1 MEYMGH
7 DRVGIIHMRRA
18 VTRDIK
24 HDVLVA
30 ADRAFALAFDF
41 MQNSGWISGAADQI
55 ISDMIGTELK
65 LNARAVDLGQSL
77 VDAAGALAH
86 PGVLAFLLIGA
97 ATVFAGDYRWETWRL
112 ITARNSRP
120 NLIMGKAGAV
130 KLLTLAG
137 LALLLVASMGADIAK
152 GLIFG
157 RSFAFGFGGDEAQ
170 SFGLLALLSYVRA
183 VQFLLLSLLAA
194 TVTRSLLAALF
205 VPLVIGVGQFFLA
218 KMSPLFG
225 WQMGDWATMLLLP
238 GDAFEVLKALINGG
252 MEAALVPAG
261 AGGDRGARP
270 NREQLERLRG
280 IDGNGD
286 RAIDTAEFGAIGERL
301 FGRLDA
307 NRDGAVTPEEAGE
320 LGRSLGLG
328 G

>member
-1 MEYMGH
+1 MMLADAIRSETW
-7 DRVGIIHMRRA
+7 RLLQNRTA
-18 VTRDIK
+18 VFLSIVFVPVISL
-24 HDVLVA
+24 VLA
-30 ADRAFALAFDF
+30 IGGFLFLQSKMDGA
-41 MQNSGWISGAADQI
+41 MQ
-55 ISDMIGTELK
+55 TLPPELK
-65 LNARAVDLGQSL
+65 LNASAVDLGQSL
-77 VDAAGALAH
+77 VDAAGGLAH

-137 LALLLVASMGADIAK
+137 LALLLVASMGADVAK

-157 RSFAFGFGGDEAQ
+157 RSFAFGFGGDEARA
-170 SFGLLALLSYVRA
+170 FGLLALLSYVRV

-225 WQMGDWATMLLLP
+225 WQMGDWATMLLFP
-238 GDAFEVLKALINGG
+238 GEGFELLKVLIQGG
-252 MEAALVPAG
+252 MEAALIPAG
-261 AGGDRGARP
+261 AAWR
-270 NREQLERLRG
+270 
-280 IDGNGD
+280 
-286 RAIDTAEFGAIGERL
+286 
-301 FGRLDA
+301 
-307 NRDGAVTPEEAGE
+307 AVT
-320 LGRSLGLG
+320 GLALWSFAPFFLALWWFQRQDLSKE
-328 G
+328 

>member
-1 MEYMGH
+1 MMLADAIRSETWRLLQNRTAMFWSI
-7 DRVGIIHMRRA
+7 VFVPVISL
-18 VTRDIK
+18 
-24 HDVLVA
+24 VLA
-30 ADRAFALAFDF
+30 IGGFLFLQSKMDGAL
-41 MQNSGWISGAADQI
+41 Q
-55 ISDMIGTELK
+55 TLPPELK
-65 LNARAVDLGQSL
+65 LNARADDLGQSL

-86 PGVLAFLLIGA
+86 PAVLAFLLIGA

-137 LALLLVASMGADIAK
+137 LALLLVASMGADVAK

-157 RSFAFGFGGDEAQ
+157 RSFAFGFGGDEAR

-225 WQMGDWATMLLLP
+225 WQMGDWATMLLFP
-238 GDAFEVLKALINGG
+238 GEGYELLKVLIQGG

-261 AGGDRGARP
+261 AAW
-270 NREQLERLRG
+270 
-280 IDGNGD
+280 
-286 RAIDTAEFGAIGERL
+286 RALT
-301 FGRLDA
+301 
-307 NRDGAVTPEEAGE
+307 
-320 LGRSLGLG
+320 GLALWSFAPFFLALWWFQRQDLSKE
-328 G
+328 

>member
-1 MEYMGH
+1 MMLADAIRSETWRLLQNRTAMFWSI
-7 DRVGIIHMRRA
+7 VFVPVISL
-18 VTRDIK
+18 
-24 HDVLVA
+24 VLA
-30 ADRAFALAFDF
+30 IGGFLFLQSKMDGA
-41 MQNSGWISGAADQI
+41 MQ
-55 ISDMIGTELK
+55 TLPPELK
-65 LNARAVDLGQSL
+65 LNARAVNLGQSL

-86 PGVLAFLLIGA
+86 PAVLAFLLIGA

-137 LALLLVASMGADIAK
+137 LALLLVASMGADVAK

-157 RSFAFGFGGDEAQ
+157 RSFAFGFGGDEAR

-225 WQMGDWATMLLLP
+225 WQMGDWATMLLFP
-238 GDAFEVLKALINGG
+238 GEGYELLKVLVQGG

-261 AGGDRGARP
+261 AAW
-270 NREQLERLRG
+270 
-280 IDGNGD
+280 
-286 RAIDTAEFGAIGERL
+286 RALT
-301 FGRLDA
+301 
-307 NRDGAVTPEEAGE
+307 
-320 LGRSLGLG
+320 GLALWSFAPFFLALWWFQRQDLSKE
-328 G
+328 

>member
-1 MEYMGH
+1 MMLADAIRSETW
-7 DRVGIIHMRRA
+7 RLLQNRTA
-18 VTRDIK
+18 VFWSIVFVPVISL
-24 HDVLVA
+24 VLA
-30 ADRAFALAFDF
+30 IGGFLFLQSKMDGA
-41 MQNSGWISGAADQI
+41 MQ
-55 ISDMIGTELK
+55 TLPPELK

-86 PGVLAFLLIGA
+86 PAVLAFLLIGA

-137 LALLLVASMGADIAK
+137 LALLLVASMGADVAK

-225 WQMGDWATMLLLP
+225 WQMGDWATMLLFP
-238 GDAFEVLKALINGG
+238 GEGYELLKVLIQGG

-261 AGGDRGARP
+261 AAW
-270 NREQLERLRG
+270 
-280 IDGNGD
+280 
-286 RAIDTAEFGAIGERL
+286 RALT
-301 FGRLDA
+301 
-307 NRDGAVTPEEAGE
+307 
-320 LGRSLGLG
+320 GLALWSFAPFFLALWWFQRQDLSKE
-328 G
+328 

>member
-1 MEYMGH
+1 MMLADAIRSETWRLLQNRTAMFWSI
-7 DRVGIIHMRRA
+7 VFVPVISL
-18 VTRDIK
+18 
-24 HDVLVA
+24 VLA
-30 ADRAFALAFDF
+30 IGGFLFLQSKMDGA
-41 MQNSGWISGAADQI
+41 MQ
-55 ISDMIGTELK
+55 TLPPELK
-65 LNARAVDLGQSL
+65 LNTRAVDLGQSL

-86 PGVLAFLLIGA
+86 PAVLAFLLIGA

-137 LALLLVASMGADIAK
+137 LALLLVASMGADVAK

-157 RSFAFGFGGDEAQ
+157 RSFAFGFGGDEAR

-225 WQMGDWATMLLLP
+225 WQMGDWATMLLFP
-238 GDAFEVLKALINGG
+238 GEGYELLKVLVQGG

-261 AGGDRGARP
+261 AAWR
-270 NREQLERLRG
+270 
-280 IDGNGD
+280 
-286 RAIDTAEFGAIGERL
+286 
-301 FGRLDA
+301 
-307 NRDGAVTPEEAGE
+307 AVT
-320 LGRSLGLG
+320 GLALWSFAPFFLALWWFQRQDLSKE
-328 G
+328 

>member
-1 MEYMGH
+1 MMLADAIRSETWRLLQNRTAMFWSI
-7 DRVGIIHMRRA
+7 VFVPVISL
-18 VTRDIK
+18 
-24 HDVLVA
+24 VLA
-30 ADRAFALAFDF
+30 IGGFLFLQSKMDGA
-41 MQNSGWISGAADQI
+41 MQ
-55 ISDMIGTELK
+55 TLPPELK
-65 LNARAVDLGQSL
+65 LNTRAVDLGQSL

-86 PGVLAFLLIGA
+86 PAVLAFLLIGA

-137 LALLLVASMGADIAK
+137 LALLLVASMGADVAK

-157 RSFAFGFGGDEAQ
+157 RSFAFGFGGDEAR

-225 WQMGDWATMLLLP
+225 WEMGDWATMLLFP
-238 GDAFEVLKALINGG
+238 GEGYELLKVLVQGG

-261 AGGDRGARP
+261 AAWR
-270 NREQLERLRG
+270 
-280 IDGNGD
+280 
-286 RAIDTAEFGAIGERL
+286 
-301 FGRLDA
+301 
-307 NRDGAVTPEEAGE
+307 AVT
-320 LGRSLGLG
+320 GLALWSFAPFFLALWWFQRQDLSKE
-328 G
+328 

>member
-1 MEYMGH
+1 MMLADAIRSETWRLLQNRTAMFWSI
-7 DRVGIIHMRRA
+7 VFVPVISL
-18 VTRDIK
+18 
-24 HDVLVA
+24 VLA
-30 ADRAFALAFDF
+30 IGGFLFLQSKMDGA
-41 MQNSGWISGAADQI
+41 MQ
-55 ISDMIGTELK
+55 TLPPELK

-137 LALLLVASMGADIAK
+137 LALLLVASMGADVAK

-157 RSFAFGFGGDEAQ
+157 RSFAFGFGGDEAR

-238 GDAFEVLKALINGG
+238 GEGYELLKVLVQGG

-261 AGGDRGARP
+261 AAWR
-270 NREQLERLRG
+270 
-280 IDGNGD
+280 
-286 RAIDTAEFGAIGERL
+286 
-301 FGRLDA
+301 
-307 NRDGAVTPEEAGE
+307 AVT
-320 LGRSLGLG
+320 GLALSSFAPFFLALWWFQRQDLSKE
-328 G
+328 

>member
-1 MEYMGH
+1 MMLADAIRSETWRLLQNRTAMFWSI
-7 DRVGIIHMRRA
+7 VFVPVISL
-18 VTRDIK
+18 
-24 HDVLVA
+24 VLA
-30 ADRAFALAFDF
+30 IGGFLFLQSKMDGA
-41 MQNSGWISGAADQI
+41 MQ
-55 ISDMIGTELK
+55 TLPPELK

-86 PGVLAFLLIGA
+86 PAVLAFLLIGA

-137 LALLLVASMGADIAK
+137 LALLLVASMGADVAK

-157 RSFAFGFGGDEAQ
+157 RSFAFGFGGDEAR

-183 VQFLLLSLLAA
+183 VQFLLLSLLVA

-225 WQMGDWATMLLLP
+225 WQMGDWATMLLFP
-238 GDAFEVLKALINGG
+238 GEGYELLKVLVQGG

-261 AGGDRGARP
+261 AAW
-270 NREQLERLRG
+270 
-280 IDGNGD
+280 
-286 RAIDTAEFGAIGERL
+286 RALT
-301 FGRLDA
+301 
-307 NRDGAVTPEEAGE
+307 
-320 LGRSLGLG
+320 GLALWSFAPFFLALWWFQRQDLSKE
-328 G
+328 

>member
-1 MEYMGH
+1 MMLADAIRSETWRLLQNRTAMFWSI
-7 DRVGIIHMRRA
+7 VFVPVISL
-18 VTRDIK
+18 
-24 HDVLVA
+24 VLA
-30 ADRAFALAFDF
+30 IGGFLFLQSKMDGA
-41 MQNSGWISGAADQI
+41 MQ
-55 ISDMIGTELK
+55 TLPPELK

-86 PGVLAFLLIGA
+86 PAVLAFLLIGA

-137 LALLLVASMGADIAK
+137 LALLLVASMGADVAK

-157 RSFAFGFGGDEAQ
+157 RSFAFGFGGDEAR

-225 WQMGDWATMLLLP
+225 WQMGDWATMLLFP
-238 GDAFEVLKALINGG
+238 GEGYELLKVLVQGG

-261 AGGDRGARP
+261 AAW
-270 NREQLERLRG
+270 
-280 IDGNGD
+280 
-286 RAIDTAEFGAIGERL
+286 RALT
-301 FGRLDA
+301 
-307 NRDGAVTPEEAGE
+307 
-320 LGRSLGLG
+320 GLALWSFAPFFLALWWFQRQDLSKE
-328 G
+328 

>member
-1 MEYMGH
+1 MMLADAIRSETWRLLQNRTAMFWSI
-7 DRVGIIHMRRA
+7 VFVPVISL
-18 VTRDIK
+18 
-24 HDVLVA
+24 VLA
-30 ADRAFALAFDF
+30 IGGFLFLQSKMDGA
-41 MQNSGWISGAADQI
+41 MQ
-55 ISDMIGTELK
+55 TLPPELK

-137 LALLLVASMGADIAK
+137 LALLLVASMGADVAK

-157 RSFAFGFGGDEAQ
+157 RSFAFGFGGDEAR

-225 WQMGDWATMLLLP
+225 WQMGDWATMLLFP
-238 GDAFEVLKALINGG
+238 GEGYELLKILVQGG

-261 AGGDRGARP
+261 AAW
-270 NREQLERLRG
+270 
-280 IDGNGD
+280 
-286 RAIDTAEFGAIGERL
+286 RALT
-301 FGRLDA
+301 
-307 NRDGAVTPEEAGE
+307 
-320 LGRSLGLG
+320 GLALWSFAPFFLALWWFQRQDLSKE
-328 G
+328 

>member
-1 MEYMGH
+1 MMLADAIRSETWRLLQNRTAMFWSI
-7 DRVGIIHMRRA
+7 VFVPVISL
-18 VTRDIK
+18 
-24 HDVLVA
+24 VLA
-30 ADRAFALAFDF
+30 IGGFLFLQSKMDGA
-41 MQNSGWISGAADQI
+41 MQ
-55 ISDMIGTELK
+55 TLPPELK
-65 LNARAVDLGQSL
+65 LNARAVNLGQSL

-86 PGVLAFLLIGA
+86 PAALAFLLIGA

-137 LALLLVASMGADIAK
+137 LALLLLASMGADVAK

-157 RSFAFGFGGDEAQ
+157 RSFAFGFGGDEAR

-218 KMSPLFG
+218 KISPLFG
-225 WQMGDWATMLLLP
+225 WQMGDWATMLLFP
-238 GDAFEVLKALINGG
+238 GEGYELLKVLVQGG

-261 AGGDRGARP
+261 AAW
-270 NREQLERLRG
+270 
-280 IDGNGD
+280 
-286 RAIDTAEFGAIGERL
+286 RALT
-301 FGRLDA
+301 
-307 NRDGAVTPEEAGE
+307 
-320 LGRSLGLG
+320 GLALWSFAPFFLALWWFQRQDLSKE
-328 G
+328 

>member
-1 MEYMGH
+1 MMLADAIRSETWRLLQNRTAMFWSI
-7 DRVGIIHMRRA
+7 VFVPVISL
-18 VTRDIK
+18 
-24 HDVLVA
+24 VLA
-30 ADRAFALAFDF
+30 IGGFLFLQSKMDGA
-41 MQNSGWISGAADQI
+41 MQ
-55 ISDMIGTELK
+55 TLPPELK

-137 LALLLVASMGADIAK
+137 LALLLVASMGADVAK

-157 RSFAFGFGGDEAQ
+157 RSFAFGFGGDEAR
-170 SFGLLALLSYVRA
+170 SFGLLALLSYVRV

-225 WQMGDWATMLLLP
+225 WQMGDWATMLLFP
-238 GDAFEVLKALINGG
+238 GEGYELLKILVQGG

-261 AGGDRGARP
+261 AAW
-270 NREQLERLRG
+270 
-280 IDGNGD
+280 
-286 RAIDTAEFGAIGERL
+286 RALT
-301 FGRLDA
+301 
-307 NRDGAVTPEEAGE
+307 
-320 LGRSLGLG
+320 GLALWSFAPFFLALWWFQRQDLSKE
-328 G
+328 

>member
-1 MEYMGH
+1 MMLADAIRSETWRLLQNRTAMFWSI
-7 DRVGIIHMRRA
+7 VFVPAISL
-18 VTRDIK
+18 
-24 HDVLVA
+24 VLA
-30 ADRAFALAFDF
+30 IGGFLFLQSKMD
-41 MQNSGWISGAADQI
+41 GAIQ
-55 ISDMIGTELK
+55 TLPPELK

-77 VDAAGALAH
+77 VDAAGGLAH
-86 PGVLAFLLIGA
+86 PAVLAFLLIGA

-137 LALLLVASMGADIAK
+137 LALLLVASMGADVAK

-157 RSFAFGFGGDEAQ
+157 RSFAFGFGGDEAR

-238 GDAFEVLKALINGG
+238 GEGYELLKVLVQGG

-261 AGGDRGARP
+261 AAW
-270 NREQLERLRG
+270 
-280 IDGNGD
+280 
-286 RAIDTAEFGAIGERL
+286 RALT
-301 FGRLDA
+301 
-307 NRDGAVTPEEAGE
+307 
-320 LGRSLGLG
+320 GLALWSFAPFFLALWWFQRQDLSKE
-328 G
+328 

>member
-1 MEYMGH
+1 MMLADAIRSETW
-7 DRVGIIHMRRA
+7 RLLQNRTA
-18 VTRDIK
+18 VFWSIVFVPVISL
-24 HDVLVA
+24 VLA
-30 ADRAFALAFDF
+30 IGGFLFLQSKMDGA
-41 MQNSGWISGAADQI
+41 MQ
-55 ISDMIGTELK
+55 TLPPELK

-137 LALLLVASMGADIAK
+137 LALLLVASMGADVAK

-157 RSFAFGFGGDEAQ
+157 RSFAFGFGGDEAR

-225 WQMGDWATMLLLP
+225 WQMGDWATMLLFP
-238 GDAFEVLKALINGG
+238 GEGYELLKILVQGG
-252 MEAALVPAG
+252 MEAALIPAG
-261 AGGDRGARP
+261 AAW
-270 NREQLERLRG
+270 
-280 IDGNGD
+280 
-286 RAIDTAEFGAIGERL
+286 RALTGLALWSF
-301 FGRLDA
+301 
-307 NRDGAVTPEEAGE
+307 TPFFLALWWFQRQDLSKE
-320 LGRSLGLG
+320 
-328 G
+328 

>member
-1 MEYMGH
+1 MMLADAIRSETW
-7 DRVGIIHMRRA
+7 RLLQNRTA
-18 VTRDIK
+18 VFWSIVFVPVISL
-24 HDVLVA
+24 VLA
-30 ADRAFALAFDF
+30 IGGFLFLQSKMDGA
-41 MQNSGWISGAADQI
+41 MQ
-55 ISDMIGTELK
+55 TLPPELK

-157 RSFAFGFGGDEAQ
+157 RSFAFGFGGDEAR

-225 WQMGDWATMLLLP
+225 WQMGDWATMLLFP
-238 GDAFEVLKALINGG
+238 GEGYELLKILVQGG

-261 AGGDRGARP
+261 AAW
-270 NREQLERLRG
+270 
-280 IDGNGD
+280 
-286 RAIDTAEFGAIGERL
+286 RALT
-301 FGRLDA
+301 
-307 NRDGAVTPEEAGE
+307 
-320 LGRSLGLG
+320 GLALWSFAPFFLALWWFQRQDLSKE
-328 G
+328 

>member
-1 MEYMGH
+1 MMLADATRSETW
-7 DRVGIIHMRRA
+7 RLLQNRTA
-18 VTRDIK
+18 VFWSIVFVPVISL
-24 HDVLVA
+24 VLA
-30 ADRAFALAFDF
+30 IGGFLFLQSKMD
-41 MQNSGWISGAADQI
+41 GAIQ
-55 ISDMIGTELK
+55 TLPPELK

-86 PGVLAFLLIGA
+86 PAVLAFLLIGA

-137 LALLLVASMGADIAK
+137 LALLLVASMGADVAK

-157 RSFAFGFGGDEAQ
+157 RSFAFGFGGDEAR

-225 WQMGDWATMLLLP
+225 WQLGDWATMLLFP
-238 GDAFEVLKALINGG
+238 GEGYELLKVLVQGG

-261 AGGDRGARP
+261 AAW
-270 NREQLERLRG
+270 
-280 IDGNGD
+280 
-286 RAIDTAEFGAIGERL
+286 RALT
-301 FGRLDA
+301 
-307 NRDGAVTPEEAGE
+307 
-320 LGRSLGLG
+320 GLALWSFAPFFLALWWFQRQDLSKE
-328 G
+328 

>member
-1 MEYMGH
+1 MMLADAIRSETWRLLQNRTAMFWSI
-7 DRVGIIHMRRA
+7 VFVPVISL
-18 VTRDIK
+18 
-24 HDVLVA
+24 VLA
-30 ADRAFALAFDF
+30 IGGFLFLQSKMDGAL
-41 MQNSGWISGAADQI
+41 Q
-55 ISDMIGTELK
+55 TLPPELK

-86 PGVLAFLLIGA
+86 PAVLAFLLIGA

-137 LALLLVASMGADIAK
+137 LALLLVASMGADVAK

-157 RSFAFGFGGDEAQ
+157 RSFAFGFGGDEAR

-225 WQMGDWATMLLLP
+225 WQMGDWATMLLFP
-238 GDAFEVLKALINGG
+238 GEGYELLKVLVQGG

-261 AGGDRGARP
+261 AAW
-270 NREQLERLRG
+270 
-280 IDGNGD
+280 
-286 RAIDTAEFGAIGERL
+286 RALT
-301 FGRLDA
+301 
-307 NRDGAVTPEEAGE
+307 
-320 LGRSLGLG
+320 GLALWSFAPFFLALWWFQRQDLSKE
-328 G
+328 

>member
-1 MEYMGH
+1 MMLADAIRSETWRLLQNRTAMFWSI
-7 DRVGIIHMRRA
+7 VFVPVISL
-18 VTRDIK
+18 
-24 HDVLVA
+24 VLA
-30 ADRAFALAFDF
+30 IGGFLFLQSKMD
-41 MQNSGWISGAADQI
+41 GAIQ
-55 ISDMIGTELK
+55 TLPPELK

-86 PGVLAFLLIGA
+86 PAVLAFLLIGA

-137 LALLLVASMGADIAK
+137 LALLLVASMGADVAK

-157 RSFAFGFGGDEAQ
+157 RSFAFGFGGDEAR

-225 WQMGDWATMLLLP
+225 WQMGDWATMLLFP
-238 GDAFEVLKALINGG
+238 GEGYELLKVLVQGG

-261 AGGDRGARP
+261 AAW
-270 NREQLERLRG
+270 
-280 IDGNGD
+280 
-286 RAIDTAEFGAIGERL
+286 RALT
-301 FGRLDA
+301 
-307 NRDGAVTPEEAGE
+307 
-320 LGRSLGLG
+320 GLALWSFAPFFLALWWFQRQDLSKE
-328 G
+328 

>member
-1 MEYMGH
+1 MMLADAIRSETWRLLQNRTAMFWSI
-7 DRVGIIHMRRA
+7 VFVPVISL
-18 VTRDIK
+18 
-24 HDVLVA
+24 VLA
-30 ADRAFALAFDF
+30 IGGFLFLQSKMDGA
-41 MQNSGWISGAADQI
+41 MQ
-55 ISDMIGTELK
+55 TLPPELK
-65 LNARAVDLGQSL
+65 LNARAVNLGQSL

-86 PGVLAFLLIGA
+86 PAALAFLLIGA

-137 LALLLVASMGADIAK
+137 LALLLVASMGADVAK

-157 RSFAFGFGGDEAQ
+157 RSFAFGFGGDEAR

-225 WQMGDWATMLLLP
+225 WQMGDWATMLLFP
-238 GDAFEVLKALINGG
+238 GEGYELLKVLVQGG

-261 AGGDRGARP
+261 AAW
-270 NREQLERLRG
+270 
-280 IDGNGD
+280 
-286 RAIDTAEFGAIGERL
+286 RALT
-301 FGRLDA
+301 
-307 NRDGAVTPEEAGE
+307 
-320 LGRSLGLG
+320 GLALWSFAPFFLALWWFQRQDLSKE
-328 G
+328 

>member
-1 MEYMGH
+1 MMLADVIRSETW
-7 DRVGIIHMRRA
+7 RLLQNRTA
-18 VTRDIK
+18 VFWSIVFVPVISL
-24 HDVLVA
+24 VLA
-30 ADRAFALAFDF
+30 IGGFLFLQSKMDGA
-41 MQNSGWISGAADQI
+41 MQ
-55 ISDMIGTELK
+55 TLPPELK

-86 PGVLAFLLIGA
+86 PAVLAFLLIGA

-137 LALLLVASMGADIAK
+137 LALLLVASMGADVAK

-157 RSFAFGFGGDEAQ
+157 RSFAFGFGGDEAR

-225 WQMGDWATMLLLP
+225 WQMGDWATMLLFP
-238 GDAFEVLKALINGG
+238 GEGYELLKVLVQGG

-261 AGGDRGARP
+261 AAW
-270 NREQLERLRG
+270 
-280 IDGNGD
+280 
-286 RAIDTAEFGAIGERL
+286 RALT
-301 FGRLDA
+301 
-307 NRDGAVTPEEAGE
+307 
-320 LGRSLGLG
+320 GLALWSFAPFFLALWWFQRQDLSKE
-328 G
+328 

>member
-1 MEYMGH
+1 MMLADAIRSETWRLLQNRTAMFWSI
-7 DRVGIIHMRRA
+7 VFVPVISL
-18 VTRDIK
+18 
-24 HDVLVA
+24 VLA
-30 ADRAFALAFDF
+30 IGGFLFLQSKMDGA
-41 MQNSGWISGAADQI
+41 MQ
-55 ISDMIGTELK
+55 TLPPELK

-137 LALLLVASMGADIAK
+137 LALLLVASMGADVAK

-157 RSFAFGFGGDEAQ
+157 RSFAFGFGGDEAR

-225 WQMGDWATMLLLP
+225 WQMGDWATMLLFP
-238 GDAFEVLKALINGG
+238 GEGYELLKVLVQGG

-261 AGGDRGARP
+261 AAW
-270 NREQLERLRG
+270 
-280 IDGNGD
+280 
-286 RAIDTAEFGAIGERL
+286 RALT
-301 FGRLDA
+301 
-307 NRDGAVTPEEAGE
+307 
-320 LGRSLGLG
+320 GLALWSFAPFFLALWWFQRQDLSKE
-328 G
+328 

>member
-1 MEYMGH
+1 MMLADVIRSETW
-7 DRVGIIHMRRA
+7 RLLQNRTA
-18 VTRDIK
+18 VFWSIVFVPVISL
-24 HDVLVA
+24 VLA
-30 ADRAFALAFDF
+30 IGGFLFLQSKMD
-41 MQNSGWISGAADQI
+41 GAIQ
-55 ISDMIGTELK
+55 TLPPELK

-86 PGVLAFLLIGA
+86 PAVLAFLLIGA

-137 LALLLVASMGADIAK
+137 LALLLVASMGADVAK

-157 RSFAFGFGGDEAQ
+157 RSFAFGFGGDEAR

-225 WQMGDWATMLLLP
+225 WQMGDWATMLLFP
-238 GDAFEVLKALINGG
+238 GEGYELLKVLVQGG

-261 AGGDRGARP
+261 AAW
-270 NREQLERLRG
+270 
-280 IDGNGD
+280 
-286 RAIDTAEFGAIGERL
+286 RALT
-301 FGRLDA
+301 
-307 NRDGAVTPEEAGE
+307 
-320 LGRSLGLG
+320 GLALWSFAPFFLALWWFQRQDLSKE
-328 G
+328 

>member
-1 MEYMGH
+1 MMLADAIRSETW
-7 DRVGIIHMRRA
+7 RLLQNRTA
-18 VTRDIK
+18 VFWSIVFVPVISL
-24 HDVLVA
+24 VLA
-30 ADRAFALAFDF
+30 IGGFLFLQSKMDGA
-41 MQNSGWISGAADQI
+41 MQ
-55 ISDMIGTELK
+55 TLPPELK

-86 PGVLAFLLIGA
+86 PAVLAFLLIGA

-120 NLIMGKAGAV
+120 DLIMGKAGAV

-137 LALLLVASMGADIAK
+137 LALLLVASMGADVAK

-157 RSFAFGFGGDEAQ
+157 RSFAFGFGGDEAR

-225 WQMGDWATMLLLP
+225 WQMGDWATMLLFP
-238 GDAFEVLKALINGG
+238 GEGYELLKVLIEGG

-261 AGGDRGARP
+261 AAW
-270 NREQLERLRG
+270 
-280 IDGNGD
+280 
-286 RAIDTAEFGAIGERL
+286 RALT
-301 FGRLDA
+301 
-307 NRDGAVTPEEAGE
+307 
-320 LGRSLGLG
+320 GLALWSFAPFFLALWWFQRQDLSKE
-328 G
+328 

>member
-1 MEYMGH
+1 MMLADAIRSETWRLLQNRTAMFWSI
-7 DRVGIIHMRRA
+7 VFVPVISL
-18 VTRDIK
+18 
-24 HDVLVA
+24 VLA
-30 ADRAFALAFDF
+30 IGGFLFLQSKMDGA
-41 MQNSGWISGAADQI
+41 MQ
-55 ISDMIGTELK
+55 TLPPELK

-77 VDAAGALAH
+77 IDAAGALAH
-86 PGVLAFLLIGA
+86 PAVLAFLLIGA

-137 LALLLVASMGADIAK
+137 LALLLVASMGADVAK

-157 RSFAFGFGGDEAQ
+157 RSFAFGFGGDEAR

-225 WQMGDWATMLLLP
+225 WQMGDWATMLLFP
-238 GDAFEVLKALINGG
+238 GEGYELLKVLVQGG

-261 AGGDRGARP
+261 AAW
-270 NREQLERLRG
+270 
-280 IDGNGD
+280 
-286 RAIDTAEFGAIGERL
+286 RALT
-301 FGRLDA
+301 
-307 NRDGAVTPEEAGE
+307 
-320 LGRSLGLG
+320 GLALWSFAPFFLALWWFQRQDLSKE
-328 G
+328 

>member
-1 MEYMGH
+1 MMLADAIRSETW
-7 DRVGIIHMRRA
+7 RLLQNRTA
-18 VTRDIK
+18 VFWSIVFVPVISL
-24 HDVLVA
+24 VLA
-30 ADRAFALAFDF
+30 IGGFLFLQSKMD
-41 MQNSGWISGAADQI
+41 GAIQ
-55 ISDMIGTELK
+55 TLPPELK

-86 PGVLAFLLIGA
+86 PAVLAFLLIGA

-137 LALLLVASMGADIAK
+137 LALLLVASMGADVAK

-157 RSFAFGFGGDEAQ
+157 RSFAFGFGGDEAR

-225 WQMGDWATMLLLP
+225 WQMGDWATMLLFP
-238 GDAFEVLKALINGG
+238 GEGYELLKVLVQGG

-261 AGGDRGARP
+261 AAW
-270 NREQLERLRG
+270 
-280 IDGNGD
+280 
-286 RAIDTAEFGAIGERL
+286 RALT
-301 FGRLDA
+301 
-307 NRDGAVTPEEAGE
+307 
-320 LGRSLGLG
+320 GLALWSFAPFFLALWWFQRQDLSKE
-328 G
+328 

>member
-1 MEYMGH
+1 MMLADAIRSETW
-7 DRVGIIHMRRA
+7 RLLQNRTA
-18 VTRDIK
+18 VFWSIVFVPVISL
-24 HDVLVA
+24 VLA
-30 ADRAFALAFDF
+30 IGGFLFLQSKMDGA
-41 MQNSGWISGAADQI
+41 MQ
-55 ISDMIGTELK
+55 TLPPELK
-65 LNARAVDLGQSL
+65 LNASAVDLGQSL
-77 VDAAGALAH
+77 VDAAGGLAH

-112 ITARNSRP
+112 ITARNSRS

-225 WQMGDWATMLLLP
+225 WQMGDWATMLLFP
-238 GDAFEVLKALINGG
+238 GEGYELLKVLVQGG

-261 AGGDRGARP
+261 AAW
-270 NREQLERLRG
+270 
-280 IDGNGD
+280 
-286 RAIDTAEFGAIGERL
+286 RALT
-301 FGRLDA
+301 
-307 NRDGAVTPEEAGE
+307 
-320 LGRSLGLG
+320 GLALWSFAPFFLALWWFQRQDLSKE
-328 G
+328 

>member
-1 MEYMGH
+1 MMLADAIRSETW
-7 DRVGIIHMRRA
+7 RLLQNRTA
-18 VTRDIK
+18 VFWSIVFVPVISL
-24 HDVLVA
+24 VLA
-30 ADRAFALAFDF
+30 IGGFLFLQSKMDGA
-41 MQNSGWISGAADQI
+41 MQ
-55 ISDMIGTELK
+55 TLPPELK
-65 LNARAVDLGQSL
+65 LNAHDVDLGQSL

-86 PGVLAFLLIGA
+86 PAVLAFLLIGA

-137 LALLLVASMGADIAK
+137 LALLLVASMGADVAK

-194 TVTRSLLAALF
+194 TMTRSLLAALF

-225 WQMGDWATMLLLP
+225 WQMGDWATMLLFP
-238 GDAFEVLKALINGG
+238 GEGYELLKVLVQGG

-261 AGGDRGARP
+261 AAW
-270 NREQLERLRG
+270 
-280 IDGNGD
+280 
-286 RAIDTAEFGAIGERL
+286 RALT
-301 FGRLDA
+301 
-307 NRDGAVTPEEAGE
+307 
-320 LGRSLGLG
+320 GLALWSFAPFFLALWWFQRQDLSKE
-328 G
+328 

>member
-1 MEYMGH
+1 
-7 DRVGIIHMRRA
+7 
-18 VTRDIK
+18 
-24 HDVLVA
+24 
-30 ADRAFALAFDF
+30 
-41 MQNSGWISGAADQI
+41 
-55 ISDMIGTELK
+55 
-65 LNARAVDLGQSL
+65 
-77 VDAAGALAH
+77 
-86 PGVLAFLLIGA
+86 VLAFLLIGA

-137 LALLLVASMGADIAK
+137 LALLLVASMGADVAK

-157 RSFAFGFGGDEAQ
+157 RSFAFGFGGDEAR

-225 WQMGDWATMLLLP
+225 WQMGDWATMLLFP
-238 GDAFEVLKALINGG
+238 GEGYELLKVLVQGG

-261 AGGDRGARP
+261 AAW
-270 NREQLERLRG
+270 
-280 IDGNGD
+280 
-286 RAIDTAEFGAIGERL
+286 RALT
-301 FGRLDA
+301 
-307 NRDGAVTPEEAGE
+307 
-320 LGRSLGLG
+320 GLALWSFAPFFLALWWFQRQDLSKE
-328 G
+328 

>member
-1 MEYMGH
+1 
-7 DRVGIIHMRRA
+7 VFWSIVFVPVISL
-18 VTRDIK
+18 
-24 HDVLVA
+24 VLA
-30 ADRAFALAFDF
+30 IGGFLFLQSKMD
-41 MQNSGWISGAADQI
+41 GAIQ
-55 ISDMIGTELK
+55 TLPPELK

-86 PGVLAFLLIGA
+86 PAVLAFLLIGA

-137 LALLLVASMGADIAK
+137 LALLLVASMGADVAK

-157 RSFAFGFGGDEAQ
+157 RSFAFGFGGDEAR

-225 WQMGDWATMLLLP
+225 WQMGDWATMLLFP
-238 GDAFEVLKALINGG
+238 GEGYELLKVLVQGG

-261 AGGDRGARP
+261 AAW
-270 NREQLERLRG
+270 
-280 IDGNGD
+280 
-286 RAIDTAEFGAIGERL
+286 RALT
-301 FGRLDA
+301 
-307 NRDGAVTPEEAGE
+307 
-320 LGRSLGLG
+320 GLALWSFAPFFLALWWFQRQDLSKE
-328 G
+328 

>member
-1 MEYMGH
+1 MMLADAIRSETW
-7 DRVGIIHMRRA
+7 RLLQNRTA
-18 VTRDIK
+18 VFWSVIFVPLISL
-24 HDVLVA
+24 VLA
-30 ADRAFALAFDF
+30 IGGYLFLQSK
-41 MQNSGWISGAADQI
+41 MSGAAD
-55 ISDMIGTELK
+55 SLPSELK
-65 LNARAVDLGQSL
+65 LTPGALDLGPAL
-77 VDAAGALAH
+77 VDAAGGLAN

-137 LALLLVASMGADIAK
+137 LLLLLIASMGADVAK

-157 RSFAFGFGGDEAQ
+157 RSFTFGFGGDEAQ
-170 SFGLLALLSYVRA
+170 AFGLLALLSYVRV

-238 GDAFEVLKALINGG
+238 GEAYEVLKVLIKGG
-252 MEAALVPAG
+252 METALLPEGAAW
-261 AGGDRGARP
+261 
-270 NREQLERLRG
+270 
-280 IDGNGD
+280 
-286 RAIDTAEFGAIGERL
+286 RAAT
-301 FGRLDA
+301 
-307 NRDGAVTPEEAGE
+307 
-320 LGRSLGLG
+320 GLALWSFAPFFLALWWFQRQDLSKE
-328 G
+328 